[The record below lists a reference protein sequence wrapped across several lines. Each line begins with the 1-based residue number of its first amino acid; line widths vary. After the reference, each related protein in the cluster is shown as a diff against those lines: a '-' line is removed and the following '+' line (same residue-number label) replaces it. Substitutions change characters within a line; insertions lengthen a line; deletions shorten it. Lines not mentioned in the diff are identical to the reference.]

1 MATNFHIYFEALQR
15 RATLA
20 PSWSAAARLLLL
32 LMLWLCRTLVLSAPT
47 VPPRKPLGT
56 SNCNSLA
63 SKDNWNQQQ
72 SSWCGVLPSNIWQ
85 TLQILKKSQR
95 KIHFLSETMLF
106 FQASEGPAGRRGA
119 CRRPPRTPRASRSEA
134 PRSGG
139 PCVLGAS
146 ATWREGGVILCN
158 AYKQP
163 TCQAFAAE
171 IFEYLW
177 RRFLQHAMNSDNYL
191 GFPSMLATFCE
202 NLSFRRK
209 LTSFDWISKNF
220 AAFSELQ
227 TIHRNYAKLFK

>member
-1 MATNFHIYFEALQR
+1 MLQNAYLVAKIGADTAANERNFAEILPKTGNYPTGPLPYGSPGP
-15 RATLA
+15 LA
-20 PSWSAAARLLLL
+20 P
-32 LMLWLCRTLVLSAPT
+32 
-47 VPPRKPLGT
+47 
-56 SNCNSLA
+56 
-63 SKDNWNQQQ
+63 
-72 SSWCGVLPSNIWQ
+72 
-85 TLQILKKSQR
+85 
-95 KIHFLSETMLF
+95 
-106 FQASEGPAGRRGA
+106 PAGRRGA

-163 TCQAFAAE
+163 TCQAFAPE

-209 LTSFDWISKNF
+209 LTNFDWISKNF

-227 TIHRNYAKLFK
+227 TINRNSAKLFK